1 MLNQGPNEHKL
12 EILEAA
18 PSAALTVQQFP
29 SPPALLVL
37 KQGWSRQ
44 NSGQFAGPLG
54 FLVKGKNVEIDAGA
68 EYTIFVDGDRK
79 INLKSEPRN

>member
-1 MLNQGPNEHKL
+1 MLNHGPNEHKL
-12 EILEAA
+12 EIPEAA

-37 KQGWSRQ
+37 KQGWSSQ

-54 FLVKGKNVEIDAGA
+54 FLIKGKNMEVDAGT
-68 EYTIFVDGDRK
+68 EYTVFVDGDRTIK
-79 INLKSEPRN
+79 LKSEPRN